1 MADLDFFF
9 DPGCP
14 WAWITSRWV
23 SEVRKQRNYEVSW
36 KFISLAMVN
45 DDIGYAEGSERYQ
58 LIHKANLAALRVASV
73 ARALAGNDGVDKFY
87 TAIGTTL
94 YVEKN
99 RGDFDTNPHGFLSSV
114 LNRHSLPIAWADAFD
129 DETHTPIIRYETDM
143 ALSRTGKFVGTPI
156 LTFHPGTS
164 NEGSF
169 FGPVISKSPR
179 GAEAVKLWDAVET
192 IATTSGMAELK
203 RSLRA
208 AADFT

>member
-87 TAIGTTL
+87 TAIGTTVH
-94 YVEKN
+94 VEKN
-99 RGDFDTNPHGFLSSV
+99 RENFDTDPHAFLSSV
-114 LNRHSLPIAWADAFD
+114 LERHSLPIAWADAFD

-143 ALSRTGKFVGTPI
+143 ALSRTGKSVGTPI

-179 GAEAVKLWDAVET
+179 GAEAVRLWDAVET

-208 AADFT
+208 APDFT